1 MHTLVVF
8 LAVAFIIV
16 PFSLLVLFRFFSAL
30 HHSFQDWSELEDWRD
45 IAEWVTILVLEI
57 GGVGLYGFLVYSAIL
72 ALDRGVG
79 F

>member
-16 PFSLLVLFRFFSAL
+16 PFSLLVLFYFFSAL
-30 HHSFQDWSELEDWRD
+30 HRSFQDWNELEDWRSVVGW
-45 IAEWVTILVLEI
+45 AAILLLEI

-72 ALDRGVG
+72 ALDKGVG